1 MYKYMLW
8 LTGRIWVL
16 LCNEHI
22 YFISLSLMLSAS
34 IKEGDLMAIHF
45 IGFWFSIEKLESVGV
60 IRIYLDFKF

>member
-16 LCNEHI
+16 LCNERI

-34 IKEGDLMAIHF
+34 IKEGDLMAINF

>member
-16 LCNEHI
+16 LCNERI

-34 IKEGDLMAIHF
+34 IKKRDLMAIKF
-45 IGFWFSIEKLESVGV
+45 IGSWFSIEKLESVGV